1 MELVNQ
7 QMIRAGNLKQIY
19 HLIDQ
24 NLSIS
29 GQSWPKSQS

>member
-29 GQSWPKSQS
+29 RAKLAKTT